1 MKILRRGFIV
11 MISIVFLG
19 ASLSFA
25 QEKPEK
31 QEKKE
36 ESVLAFVGGTLIDG
50 TGGPPLPNAVV
61 IIQGNKIKEVGPAT
75 KIRLPKNTKNI
86 DVSGKFILPGFID
99 CHTHISTESG
109 ELEYH
114 TDTNSLAT
122 LRAWELMGK
131 YLRRGVTAIRDVGS
145 PIECLQAL
153 LRGSELGYIDTIRLV
168 ACGNL
173 ITVTG
178 GHGDGMH
185 GTLAVDGPW
194 AFRKA
199 VREMSKAGFD
209 HIKISPTF
217 TMEEARAAVDEAKTL
232 GMRITAHGGGFSDTV
247 PTTMTRIAV
256 QAGVQCVE
264 HWNEM
269 DDDVLDLMAQKGVY
283 DVPTLTIYR
292 VGYETNDINK
302 LLIEKRHWSQSM
314 HETLFRKARERKI
327 VMGIGTDAGGK
338 DRRLYPRIYFDEM
351 KYFVEL
357 GESPMEA
364 IVAATKNGS
373 LILGRAG
380 ELGTV
385 ETGKL
390 ADLQVVGGDPLQ
402 SLDVLGKPEIVV
414 LDGKIN
420 QFNKER

>member
-1 MKILRRGFIV
+1 MKILRMV
-11 MISIVFLG
+11 SIVITSLVFL
-19 ASLSFA
+19 ASTFSLA
-25 QEKPEK
+25 QEKRGK

-36 ESVLAFVGGTLIDG
+36 EPFIALLGGTLIDG
-50 TGGPPLPNAVV
+50 SGDTPLPNAV
-61 IIQGNKIKEVGPAT
+61 ILIQGQKIKEVGPAAKV
-75 KIRLPKNTKNI
+75 KIPKDAERI
-86 DVSGKFILPGFID
+86 DVAGKFILPGFID
-99 CHTHISTESG
+99 CHTHISTESDK
-109 ELEYH
+109 LEYY

-122 LRAWELMGK
+122 LRAWQLMDL
-131 YLRRGVTAIRDVGS
+131 YLKSGVTAIRDAGS
-145 PIECLQAL
+145 PIECMQAIL
-153 LRGSELGYIDTIRLV
+153 KGSELGYIDTIRLI

-194 AFRKA
+194 GFRKA
-199 VREMSKAGFD
+199 VREMSKAGFG

-217 TMEEARAAVDEAKTL
+217 TMEEAKAAVDEAKTL

-256 QAGVQCVE
+256 QAGVQCIE

-283 DVPTLTIYR
+283 DVPTLTTYR
-292 VGYETNDINK
+292 VSYESGDINK
-302 LLIEKRHWSQSM
+302 FLIEKRHWSMAM
-314 HETLFRKARERKI
+314 HETLFKKARERKI

-338 DRRLYPRIYFDEM
+338 DRRLYPKIYFDEM

-357 GESPMEA
+357 GASPMEA
-364 IVAATKNGS
+364 IVAATRNGA
-373 LILGRAG
+373 LIIGKAD

-385 ETGKL
+385 AAGKL
-390 ADLQVVGGDPLQ
+390 ADLQVVSGDPLK
-402 SLDVLGKPEIVV
+402 SLDVLGKPKIVV
-414 LDGKIN
+414 LNGKIH
-420 QFNKER
+420 QF